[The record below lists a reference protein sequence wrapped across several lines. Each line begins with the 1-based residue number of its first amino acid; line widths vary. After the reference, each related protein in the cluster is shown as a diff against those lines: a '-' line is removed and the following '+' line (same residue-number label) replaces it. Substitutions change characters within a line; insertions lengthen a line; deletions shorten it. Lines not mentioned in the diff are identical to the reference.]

1 MVKTNATRKAGKP
14 TDSLPSQFGKQRRE
28 RKVKKGKSSGGG
40 KLYKIH
46 GSKSERKLDILL
58 KFEVAAVAAA
68 QYYYYNNNLLNFPA
82 RKRGE
87 NLIWCGAA
95 MVENVIIS

>member
-1 MVKTNATRKAGKP
+1 M
-14 TDSLPSQFGKQRRE
+14 
-28 RKVKKGKSSGGG
+28 
-40 KLYKIH
+40 YKIH

-58 KFEVAAVAAA
+58 KFEVAAAAAA